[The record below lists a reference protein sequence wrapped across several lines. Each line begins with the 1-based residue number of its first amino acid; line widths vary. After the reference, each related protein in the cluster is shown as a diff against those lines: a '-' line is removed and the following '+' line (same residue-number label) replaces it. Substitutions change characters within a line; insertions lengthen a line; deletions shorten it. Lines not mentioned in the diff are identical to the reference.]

1 VTALS
6 PDGTRIEWRRDGA
19 GPAVVLV
26 HGASGDR
33 GNWVGCTPCL
43 ADRLSVYTV
52 DRRGRG
58 RSTDGPPGSSYS
70 IEREYEDIAA
80 VVEAAAAECGGP
92 VNLVGHSYGAIVS
105 LGAARLTDAV
115 GRLVLYEPPLL
126 LSRYLD
132 VERIVEAVERH
143 LLAGRPAEAAT
154 EFFRHAA
161 SAEEL
166 ATIRAFAPGW
176 RQIERDAGT
185 LPRELRSV
193 AALADA
199 RYTDV
204 NRPTLLLVGELSP
217 DYLVAS
223 VRELAAMIPAA
234 QVSVLAGQ
242 RHLAQAF
249 APEAFCTEVVR
260 FVGI

>member
-1 VTALS
+1 VTAVS

-19 GPAVVLV
+19 GPPVVLV

-33 GNWVGCTPCL
+33 GNWVGCTPYL
-43 ADRLSVYTV
+43 ADRFALYTV

-58 RSTDGPPGSSYS
+58 RSSDGPEYS
-70 IEREYEDIAA
+70 IEREYQDIAA
-80 VVEAAAAECGGP
+80 VVEAAAAESGGA
-92 VNLVGHSYGAIVS
+92 VTLVGHSYGAIVS

-115 GRLVLYEPPLL
+115 ARLVLYEPPLL

-132 VERIVEAVERH
+132 VESIVERMERH
-143 LLAGRPAEAAT
+143 LQAGRPAEAAT

-166 ATIRAFAPGW
+166 ATVRAFPPGW

-199 RYTDV
+199 KYTDLSL
-204 NRPTLLLVGELSP
+204 PTLLLVGELSQ

-223 VRELAAMIPAA
+223 VRWLADMMPAA
-234 QVSVLAGQ
+234 SVAVLAGQ

-249 APEAFCTEVVR
+249 APEAFCAEVVR
-260 FVGI
+260 FVGV